1 MTFNYYLQK
10 FFGLG
15 SKETVRYNE
24 RELLKRLVSVVPQTL
39 TVPEQVQA
47 RKNIGIDLMFKTGQ
61 TISLTKGTHTITF
74 TSPFTN
80 PYIVIANGTTGSA
93 AFAPIL
99 DPTKFYLDR
108 FIVKMPTDGYL
119 IWIAYTITEL

>member
-39 TVPEQVQA
+39 TIPEQVQA
-47 RKNIGIDLMFKTGQ
+47 RENIGINLMYKIGNRVN
-61 TISLTKGTHTITF
+61 LTKGTHTINF
-74 TSPFTN
+74 TTPFVD
-80 PYIVIANGTTGSA
+80 PYVVFATGSTAVAGVAVVIVDDTDLSHFTVKVA
-93 AFAPIL
+93 ADCTL
-99 DPTKFYLDR
+99 R
-108 FIVKMPTDGYL
+108 
-119 IWIAYTITEL
+119 WIAYVITEL

>member
-47 RKNIGIDLMFKTGQ
+47 RENIGINLMYKIGNRET
-61 TISLTKGTHTITF
+61 LTKGTHTINF
-74 TSPFTN
+74 TTPFVD
-80 PYIVIANGTTGSA
+80 PYVVFATGSTA
-93 AFAPIL
+93 LAGVAVV
-99 DPTKFYLDR
+99 
-108 FIVKMPTDGYL
+108 IVDDTDLSHFTVKVGADCTL
-119 IWIAYTITEL
+119 RWIAYVITEL